1 MTTGRDYDM
10 TLVIIFFGLLLAVT
24 ELTFQSLIG
33 FPVQILNFFG
43 SLLSYGVLAGIV
55 LLLAWI
61 VGD

>member
-1 MTTGRDYDM
+1 MM

-55 LLLAWI
+55 LLLVWI